1 MTRREFVKSVFGGVA
16 IMLWLVLLPFVV
28 GVICG

>member
-1 MTRREFVKSVFGGVA
+1 MTQREFIKSVFGGVA
-16 IMLWLVLLPFVV
+16 IMRGLVLLPFVV